1 MFEYTDGKN
10 IDFSSLSQ
18 DEQEMILKA
27 LGEFHTTY
35 DGKVFDKEEVE
46 EK

>member
-18 DEQEMILKA
+18 EEQQMILNA
-27 LGEFHTTY
+27 LGEFHTTF
-35 DGKVFDKEEVE
+35 DGKVFEKEEIE
-46 EK
+46 

>member
-10 IDFSSLSQ
+10 IDFSSLSKE
-18 DEQEMILKA
+18 EQELILNA

-35 DGKVFDKEEVE
+35 DGKVFENKEENE
-46 EK
+46 E

>member
-18 DEQEMILKA
+18 EEQQMILNA
-27 LGEFHTTY
+27 LGEFHTTF